1 MSADDYLIEWRGP
14 RAVVRMPAEIDL
26 TNADQARAALLAAA
40 GQRPAVLIIDMSET
54 SFCDSAGVQAIVIG
68 YRQAAGT
75 GTQFR
80 LVTTEVERILHLAGI
95 GELMPIDRS
104 LDAAL
109 AATAAD
115 R

>member
-1 MSADDYLIEWRGP
+1 MSADDYLIEWRGS
-14 RAVVRMPAEIDL
+14 RALVRMPAEIDL

-40 GQRPAVLIIDMSET
+40 GQAPAVLIIDMSET
-54 SFCDSAGVQAIVIG
+54 TFCDSAGVQAIVVA

-95 GELMPIDRS
+95 SDLMPIDRR

-115 R
+115 G

>member
-1 MSADDYLIEWRGP
+1 MGADDYLIEWRGP

-26 TNADQARAALLAAA
+26 SNAHRARAALLAAA
-40 GQRPAVLIIDMSET
+40 GLRPAVLIIDMSET
-54 SFCDSAGVQAIVIG
+54 TFCDSAGVQAIVIG

-80 LVTTEVERILHLAGI
+80 LVTTKVERILHLAGI
-95 GELMPIDRS
+95 GELIPIDRS

-109 AATAAD
+109 AATTAD
-115 R
+115 G